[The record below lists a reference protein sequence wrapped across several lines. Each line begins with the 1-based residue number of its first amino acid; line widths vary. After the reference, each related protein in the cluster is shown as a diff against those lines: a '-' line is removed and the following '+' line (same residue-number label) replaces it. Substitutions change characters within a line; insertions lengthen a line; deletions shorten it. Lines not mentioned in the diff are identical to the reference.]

1 MAKTTFSGPVR
12 SRRGFV
18 TAGPD
23 AVINITSETTLTFD
37 DHAGRIVEINDAD
50 GAVTLPTIQADS
62 KSASAGPDD
71 PNVNNQLGAVYRFF
85 IGTDAT
91 DLDIKTD
98 GTDKFVGSLAVGVD
112 DGSYKVFQPAA
123 SNDVISMNGGT
134 QGGDANSYVEITA
147 LADNEYLVQGVL
159 IGSGTIATPFA
170 DS

>member
-12 SRRGFV
+12 SRRGFI

-23 AVINITSETTLTFD
+23 AVVNITAETTLTFD
-37 DHAGRIVEINDAD
+37 DHAGRMIEVNDAD
-50 GAVTLPTIQADS
+50 GAVTLPTIKADS
-62 KSASAGPDD
+62 NGASAGQDD
-71 PNVNNQLGAVYRFF
+71 PNVNSHLGAVYRFF

-98 GTDKFVGSLAVGVD
+98 GTDKFVGSLAVGVN

-134 QGGDANSYVEITA
+134 QGGDKNSYLEITA
-147 LADNEYLVQGVL
+147 IADNEYLVQGVL
-159 IGSGTIATPFA
+159 IGSGTIVTPFA